1 MRSRGLN
8 NLAKVNGVEYV
19 VKKLPNDKLSLKATN
34 PMKAKGYTLH
44 NTYNDASALNEIK
57 YMQFN
62 NPASTSYTFAVD
74 NLMVVQGLPLDRNGW
89 HAGDGSNGYGNRN
102 TWGVEICYSKS
113 GGERYDQAETNAI
126 LFVAQGLY
134 ENGWDISKVWK
145 HKDWSGKN
153 CPHRILARSRGWQG
167 ILDAIQAELDKL
179 KGRAHESKPKPKP
192 EEVNTPT
199 KGIETLAREVI
210 AGKWGYGAERKRRLG
225 DRYTEVQKRVNE
237 KLRGKTTKPKPAK
250 GIDTLAREV
259 IAGKHGDGDAR
270 KRSLGHMY
278 SSVQKRVNELSGG
291 KKKSKPKG
299 KSLATLVDEVN
310 RGLHGD
316 GAARKKSLGADY
328 DRVQKE
334 MNRLYKK

>member
-1 MRSRGLN
+1 MT
-8 NLAKVNGVEYV
+8 KVNGVEYV
-19 VKKLPNDKLSLKATN
+19 VKKLPNDKLTLKATN
-34 PMKAKGYTLH
+34 AMKAKGYTLH
-44 NTYNDASALNEIK
+44 NTYNDASALNEIN
-57 YMQFN
+57 YMQN
-62 NPASTSYTFAVD
+62 VNPKSTSYTFAVD
-74 NLMVVQGLPLDRNGW
+74 NLQVVQGLPLNRNGW

-167 ILDAIQAELDKL
+167 ILDAIQVELDKL
-179 KGRAHESKPKPKP
+179 KGKNHASKPKPKP

-210 AGKWGYGAERKRRLG
+210 AGKWGSGAERKRRLG

-237 KLRGKTTKPKPAK
+237 KLLGKTTKPKPAK

-259 IAGKHGDGDAR
+259 IAGKHGNGEAR
-270 KRSLGHMY
+270 KKSLGSMY

-291 KKKSKPKG
+291 KKKTKPKG

-310 RGLHGD
+310 RGLHGN